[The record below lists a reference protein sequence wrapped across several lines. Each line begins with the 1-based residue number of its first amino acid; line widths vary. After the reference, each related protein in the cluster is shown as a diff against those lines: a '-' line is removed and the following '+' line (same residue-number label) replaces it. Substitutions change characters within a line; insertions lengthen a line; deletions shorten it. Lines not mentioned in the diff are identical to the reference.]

1 MLAKIWNWLDGNKTI
16 ICAIVII
23 FLQSALG
30 EMYIPLEWREFLL
43 LVFQAAGLGSLG
55 HHIVK
60 GVKKIKNNVPAN

>member
-1 MLAKIWNWLDGNKTI
+1 MNFFKKIWDLLNGNKTI

-30 EMYIPLEWREFLL
+30 EMYIPAEWREFLL
-43 LVFQAAGLGSLG
+43 LVFNGLGLGSLG

-60 GVKKIKNNVPAN
+60 AVKKKND